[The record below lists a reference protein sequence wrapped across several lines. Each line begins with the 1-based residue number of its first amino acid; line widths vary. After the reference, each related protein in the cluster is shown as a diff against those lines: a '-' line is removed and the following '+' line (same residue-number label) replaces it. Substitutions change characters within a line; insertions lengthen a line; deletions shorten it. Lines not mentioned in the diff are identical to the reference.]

1 VPTQDEWD
9 TYYSRILE
17 RNNRIRI
24 FFDDPETGG
33 YAQGKYISKNSDV
46 FKYAII
52 DGNDTIVGVD
62 ESKAV

>member
-1 VPTQDEWD
+1 V
-9 TYYSRILE
+9 
-17 RNNRIRI
+17 
-24 FFDDPETGG
+24 TGG